1 MQALRSSRLVGALIA
16 GSLMVSSTGAVAATA
31 SHSAP
36 QINPWAALTA
46 MSGGAPAAALCGAAA
61 VAAAAQTG
69 AGCVLPVADA
79 PVAAAPPTPVPVPPV
94 EPVGGGFGIDPLLLA
109 LGALA
114 VGALIYFLVHN
125 NNDNNDNEDNVTA
138 GA

>member
-79 PVAAAPPTPVPVPPV
+79 PV